1 MKKKFIRDIS
11 ANTLQL
17 IISQFCGLLI
27 FYLLSTKLSKND
39 FGEINWTL
47 AILLTSFG
55 ILAFGID
62 QISIKRIASGND
74 PVKML
79 SVYFIHVL
87 LTGSV
92 FYILLWAGRM
102 LFPSF
107 FEQHHLLLLL
117 GIAKLMI
124 FFSTPFKQLA
134 TGLEKFR
141 SLLVMAV
148 CSNVLRSILLI
159 AFALWGQFNL
169 YTIVIIFIAGDVA
182 ELLLCIIIMRYVIK
196 VPVILKWNKAEYSGL
211 IRESLPQSGVAV
223 FTSALTRLDWIFLG
237 LLANN
242 IILAEY
248 SFAYKVFEVATL
260 PMLVIAPV
268 LIPRFTRLFHPS
280 TPELSSVKANDL
292 LVLFRLEMM
301 IASLTGLVLCIL
313 WSPVIDLLTQDKY
326 GGVNQYTIILLSAS
340 MPFLYFNNFLWT
352 INFARGKL
360 KMIFYVFLVSFIV
373 NLVGDIILI
382 PFFKAE
388 GAAVAYLVAI
398 ITQSII
404 YFQRTELKGL
414 GKNVHAV
421 LLCPVIA
428 LGVGYLAAIVFDAT
442 WMILAGSII
451 FFILLMYFTRQ
462 LRNSDWTVFKRVSG
476 L

>member
-62 QISIKRIASGND
+62 QISIRRIASGKD

-79 SVYFIHVL
+79 SVYFGHVL

-92 FYILLWAGRM
+92 FYILLWAGSL

-107 FEQHHLLLLL
+107 FQQHHLLLLL

-141 SLLVMAV
+141 PLLVMAV

-159 AFALWGQFNL
+159 AFALSGQFDL
-169 YTIVIIFIAGDVA
+169 HTVVIIFIAGDLA
-182 ELLLCIIIMRYVIK
+182 ELLLCIIIMRYIIK
-196 VPVILKWNKAEYSGL
+196 VPVVLKWDKTEYRGL
-211 IRESLPQSGVAV
+211 IKESLPQSGVAL
-223 FTSALTRLDWIFLG
+223 FAAALTRLDWIFLG
-237 LLANN
+237 LLTNN

-260 PMLVIAPV
+260 PMLVVAPV
-268 LIPRFTRLFHPS
+268 LIPRFTKLFEAS
-280 TPELSSVKANDL
+280 ASELPTAKANDL
-292 LVLFRLEMM
+292 LVLLRLEMI

-326 GGVNQYTIILLSAS
+326 GSVNQYTIIFLSAS

-388 GAAVAYLVAI
+388 GAAVAYLIAI
-398 ITQSII
+398 ITQSVI
-404 YFQRTELKGL
+404 YFQNTELQGL
-414 GKNVHAV
+414 KKNAYAV
-421 LLCPVIA
+421 LLCPIGALTGGYIA
-428 LGVGYLAAIVFDAT
+428 ATLFDSVLMALT
-442 WMILAGSII
+442 GSVI
-451 FFILLMYFTRQ
+451 FFAMLLYFTRQ
-462 LRNSDWTVFKRVSG
+462 IRGSDWAVLKRVSG
-476 L
+476 F